1 MNNLFVHKIK
11 NQIKEE
17 TRTYK
22 SSNNSVIKAIWK
34 YRYYYLMLL
43 PIVMWYVI
51 FCYVPMYGVTLA
63 FKSYNFQLGIMD
75 SPWIGINNLT
85 QMLSDMQFWKAFRNT
100 ITISLGKMIFHFP
113 LPIVLALL
121 MNEMS
126 KGRIAKF
133 FQTVF
138 TFPHLISWVVLS
150 GIIINVFGSSGIFNQ
165 ILNNLGLDTVSPL
178 TDPNTFRPM
187 IYITHIWKEVGWD
200 SIIYM
205 AALSGINPEQ
215 YEAAKID
222 GANRIQRVFHVSWPG
237 IKSTVAI
244 LLILAIGNTMGLGS
258 SFDQIFN
265 LYSAPVYSVG
275 DTVDTYIYRTTFTTG
290 ANFGYMTAIGLF
302 KSLINLVLIFTAN
315 KVVKIMGEDGL
326 Y

>member
-1 MNNLFVHKIK
+1 M
-11 NQIKEE
+11 
-17 TRTYK
+17 K
-22 SSNNSVIKAIWK
+22 SSNSGLMRTIWK

-43 PIVMWYVI
+43 PIVAWYVI

-63 FKSYNFQLGIMD
+63 FKSYNFKLGILG
-75 SPWIGINNLT
+75 SPWVGIENFT
-85 QMLSDMQFWKAFRNT
+85 DMLSDYQFWKAFRNT
-100 ITISLGKMIFHFP
+100 ITISLGKLIFHFP
-113 LPIVLALL
+113 LPIILAIL
-121 MNEMS
+121 MNELS
-126 KGRIAKF
+126 KGKIAKF

-150 GIIINVFGSSGIFNQ
+150 GIIINIFGSGGIFNQ
-165 ILNNLGLDTVSPL
+165 IISSLGLDKISPL
-178 TDPNTFRPM
+178 TNPDTFRPM
-187 IYITHIWKEVGWD
+187 IYITHIWKEIGWD
-200 SIIYM
+200 SIIYI
-205 AALSGINPEQ
+205 AALSGISQEQ

-222 GANRIQRVFHVSWPG
+222 GANRFERILHVSWPG

-244 LLILAIGNTMGLGS
+244 LLILAIGNTMGIGS

-265 LYSAPVYSVG
+265 LYSAPVYNVG

-302 KSLINLVLIFTAN
+302 KSIINLVLIFSAN
-315 KVVKIMGEDGL
+315 KVVKLMGEDGL